1 MVGDGACYLLT
12 NFMRTIKLSL
22 DTEHWRTSTIFTA
35 NISLAFPIKKQ
46 SRLDEKM

>member
-22 DTEHWRTSTIFTA
+22 DTEQWRTSTILTA
-35 NISLAFPIKKQ
+35 HISLAFPIKIQAKQ
-46 SRLDEKM
+46 AR

>member
-22 DTEHWRTSTIFTA
+22 DTEQWRTSTI
-35 NISLAFPIKKQ
+35 LA
-46 SRLDEKM
+46 LDIRTGRFL